1 MDISTLVN
9 LSIKDLNKQLRGMN
23 RTEVSK
29 QLMAS
34 GEEQGVIAILQIRS
48 LLRTFRQFQLIAE
61 IAKLFGVRQEFP

>member
-23 RTEVSK
+23 RTEVSEW
-29 QLMAS
+29 LMAS
-34 GEEQGVIAILQIRS
+34 GEEQGVIATIQIRS

-61 IAKLFGVRQEFP
+61 IAK